1 MKIKP
6 AQLIVMITLASLV
19 LGGCAGNTAAS
30 RFYTLDPVKR
40 PAPEGTRAPA
50 ADAAAV
56 SVAIT
61 QLEIPDYLD
70 RPEIVTRGPG
80 NGLQVADYDRWG
92 GDLRSDIG
100 RVLAETISNR
110 LSANRVIIGTAK
122 RILPSDYRISVSVT
136 RFDAVPG
143 DRVWLRAQWAVTGKD
158 GRTVLVRRESDLS
171 EPMQG
176 SDFRA
181 IVAAMSR
188 AVDRLGIEMAE
199 GLRPIVAGSGR

>member
-1 MKIKP
+1 MKRIH
-6 AQLIVMITLASLV
+6 AQLIVMAALAGLV
-19 LGGCAGNTAAS
+19 LGGCGGNTAAS

-40 PAPEGTRAPA
+40 PGPQAIPAPA
-50 ADAAAV
+50 AETVAV
-56 SVAIT
+56 SIA

-110 LSANRVIIGTAK
+110 LSANRVIVGTAK

-143 DRVWLRAQWAVTGKD
+143 ERVWLRAQWAVMGKD
-158 GRTVLVRRESDLS
+158 GRTVLLRRESDLS

-188 AVDRLGIEMAE
+188 AVDRLGMEIAE
-199 GLRPIVAGSGR
+199 GLRPIVAGSGK